1 MIIKILF
8 IISIILLISYSLIR
22 YNAFSK
28 SFYLVDSFLFGI
40 FFYTIGSLFLYSESY
55 NIKYE
60 IMTLIS
66 CIALISALL
75 GSILSIILTKNK
87 HIHSGVLNNL
97 TSTNHN
103 LVKKILFFSIFICSI
118 FIYTVITNQS
128 VFLLILDTFASIDS
142 NYTAARKAITSGT
155 DGYFA
160 PGYVKQFR
168 DILGPIAMV
177 TLILLKPKGY
187 KKTAFITFPILISAM
202 LLSGQRSII
211 IIFLLL
217 YFLVVLRSTSHV
229 TSNFKKIIFI
239 SFSILIFYLL
249 SVFIGRVSSESTS
262 FLNIITDTLFSFF
275 ERTVLTVPYE
285 NSVYFEFWWQNPT
298 YGYSWFSEIERIMLG
313 SNSGFS
319 NKLHSL
325 NLGSIQ
331 GNSVLGLPIDVY
343 FAYGYTGVILFP
355 FIYSILINKFDK
367 VLRKSN
373 YTIIYV
379 CRIYLF
385 ITIPI
390 MYSPYGFLLY
400 GGGIVLVLLAIIP
413 LLNKKLI
420 LNI

>member
-1 MIIKILF
+1 M
-8 IISIILLISYSLIR
+8 
-22 YNAFSK
+22 
-28 SFYLVDSFLFGI
+28 
-40 FFYTIGSLFLYSESY
+40 
-55 NIKYE
+55 
-60 IMTLIS
+60 
-66 CIALISALL
+66 
-75 GSILSIILTKNK
+75 TKNK
-87 HIHSGVLNNL
+87 HIHSGALNNL
-97 TSTNHN
+97 TSTNYN
-103 LVKKILFFSIFICSI
+103 LVKKILFFSITICLI
-118 FIYTVITNQS
+118 FIYVVITNQS
-128 VFLLILDTFASIDS
+128 VFLLLLDTFASVDS

-168 DILGPIAMV
+168 DILGPISIV
-177 TLILLKPKGY
+177 TVLLLKTKGY
-187 KKTAFITFPILISAM
+187 KKIVLFTMPILLLAM
-202 LLSGQRSII
+202 ILSGQRSII
-211 IIFLLL
+211 VIFLLL
-217 YFLVVLRSTSHV
+217 YFLVILRSTSYNV
-229 TSNFKKIIFI
+229 SKFKNIIFI
-239 SFSILIFYLL
+239 SFSILIFYYI
-249 SVFIGRVSSESTS
+249 SKFIGRVSTESTS
-262 FLNIITDTLFSFF
+262 FVNIIGDTLFNFF
-275 ERTVLTVPYE
+275 ERIVLTVPYE

-319 NKLHSL
+319 NKLHAL

-343 FAYGYTGVILFP
+343 YAYGFTGVILFP